1 MENSKIL
8 YVRNVDENLQKI
20 VEDYKKK
27 FNTKS
32 EAKVI
37 RRMIEDFPRVSE
49 YVIKISEELK
59 ETKKEL
65 DILQREKLQ
74 ILEILNK
81 NIER

>member
-8 YVRNVDENLQKI
+8 YVRNVDEKLQLI
-20 VEDYKKK
+20 LEDYKSK
-27 FNTKS
+27 FKTKS
-32 EAKVI
+32 EAKVV

-65 DILQREKLQ
+65 DILQREKQQ
-74 ILEILNK
+74 ILEIFNK
-81 NIER
+81 NIKR